1 MHAAKT
7 YLVDRLKPRAW
18 FPLFLFA
25 VAASGEPPKD
35 VLDFLRTAAENLAD
49 QDTRGFLDHF
59 DREMAGYQM
68 LKDEIEALA
77 YADVESTI
85 EIATDDGDEETR
97 TIRLDWLLR
106 INGGMPK
113 RQLVDC
119 KLQRRGKKWKI
130 TSFRPIEFFAQP

>member
-1 MHAAKT
+1 
-7 YLVDRLKPRAW
+7 
-18 FPLFLFA
+18 
-25 VAASGEPPKD
+25 
-35 VLDFLRTAAENLAD
+35 
-49 QDTRGFLDHF
+49 
-59 DREMAGYQM
+59 M
-68 LKDEIEALA
+68 LKDEIESLA
-77 YADVESTI
+77 YAHVESTI

-97 TIRLDWLLR
+97 TVRLDWLIR